1 MPLGLGAG
9 TRSALL
15 VDATGDGQLHKLM
28 LHTADSW
35 QMSTPSWAHDFLA
48 TKTRVTYRLPLRAF
62 VPSKQGRVVQGV
74 KLNAAE
80 VTGIG
85 FSLSLYTADGKP
97 NPSFGSGPFRLQIH
111 SVREVPDDET
121 GHQEGSA

>member
-1 MPLGLGAG
+1 LAEG

-15 VDATGDGQLHKLM
+15 VDATGDGQLHKVM

-35 QMSTPSWAHDFLA
+35 QMSTPSWAHDFRA
-48 TKTRVTYRLPLRAF
+48 AKTRATYRLPLSAF
-62 VPSKQGRVVQGV
+62 VPSKQGRVVRGA

-80 VTGIG
+80 VSGIG

-97 NPSFGSGPFRLQIH
+97 NPFFGSGPFRLQIH
-111 SVREVPDDET
+111 GVREVEDDET
-121 GHQEGSA
+121 REREPA